1 MTKLWP
7 LKCIL
12 KGYNYRIIKK
22 KILVIFFFFFLFH
35 FFPLGRCE
43 NDGRWFRQETS
54 SVQFSHS
61 VISNSLQP
69 HGMQHEMPPY
79 PSSTPKACSN
89 SSPSSWWCKP
99 SHPLSTSSPPAFNL
113 SQHQHL
119 LQWVI
124 SSYQVAKVLE
134 LQHKSFQLIFRTELI
149 YDWLVWSPC
158 SPRDSQ
164 DISPTPRFESVKFL
178 ALSFPYSPTL
188 TFKHDFW
195 KNHSFDYV
203 DFCWQVMSL
212 FFTMLS
218 LLVISS
224 IPRSKHLLISWLKSP
239 YAVILEPLKVK
250 SVTVSIVYPIYLP
263 WSNGTPERMKG

>member
-1 MTKLWP
+1 MLLKLTQHCKSTIFVQSVAQSCLTLCNP
-7 LKCIL
+7 MGCSITGFPIL
-12 KGYNYRIIKK
+12 RYLLELAQTHVHCVNNAI
-22 KILVIFFFFFLFH
+22 
-35 FFPLGRCE
+35 
-43 NDGRWFRQETS
+43 Q
-54 SVQFSHS
+54 
-61 VISNSLQP
+61 
-69 HGMQHEMPPY
+69 
-79 PSSTPKACSN
+79 
-89 SSPSSWWCKP
+89 P